1 MKDLSF
7 KNYLIEMPVP
17 ADWDKEKLGGRNS
30 FASQIRYA
38 KERAKQIGTGSSRVA
53 FVVPYEGRQTVL
65 KIAKNKKGL
74 SQNEHE
80 AGMFSDYYLKGLG
93 VTIPMI
99 DYDEDSI
106 TPSWIH
112 TEFAAKAKPSDF
124 IRATGLAL
132 HDLIRYAMMGCGKE
146 RPNGDQEKAW
156 YQEWQEKLD
165 ENELASG
172 LIDLLGSYD
181 IPVNDFKAIG
191 NWGIYDG
198 GPVIID
204 LGLSHDIMTSLYS
217 RKPQN
222 RW

>member
-1 MKDLSF
+1 MKELSF

-17 ADWDKEKLGGRNS
+17 ADWDKKKLGGRNS
-30 FASQIRYA
+30 FASQIKYA
-38 KERAKQIGTGSSRVA
+38 KERAQQIGAGSSRVA

-74 SQNEHE
+74 AQNEHE
-80 AGMFSDYYLKGLG
+80 AGMFSDWFLKGLG
-93 VTIPMI
+93 ITIPMI

-112 TEFAAKAKPSDF
+112 TEFATKAKPTDF
-124 IRATGLAL
+124 VRATGLTI
-132 HDLIRYAMMGCGKE
+132 DKLIKYAQLGCGKV
-146 RPNGDQEKAW
+146 RPAGDQEKAW
-156 YQEWQEKLD
+156 YQEWQEKLE

-172 LIDLLGSYD
+172 LIDLIGNYD
-181 IPVNDFKAIG
+181 LPVGDFTRVA

-198 GPVIID
+198 SPVIID
-204 LGLSHDIMTSLYS
+204 LGLSQDIMTSLYS

-222 RW
+222 R